1 MATPQGTTQAFAG
14 FSEDLALQSK
24 VNFFGGLAPVA
35 YEDHETSLLLRVLS
49 DLDAQIVLEVL
60 GIRDFL
66 PDGSILQE
74 LAPTVCE
81 ALPWACDDI
90 LFLIMGASK
99 NLNSTRL
106 PVYLSEFPAGT
117 STRNMIHW
125 IQGVKTNAFQ
135 KYDYGCSLLAC
146 PNRKHYG

>member
-1 MATPQGTTQAFAG
+1 MSYVGHSQGTTQAFAG

-66 PDGSILQE
+66 PDGSILQD

-90 LFLIMGASK
+90 LFLIMGAPK
-99 NLNSTRL
+99 NLNRPLRVPSWHLHPQHDPLDPRRQDKRL
-106 PVYLSEFPAGT
+106 PKV
-117 STRNMIHW
+117 
-125 IQGVKTNAFQ
+125 
-135 KYDYGCSLLAC
+135 
-146 PNRKHYG
+146 